1 MVKCKR
7 KRKYGG
13 GLVWDKMKHGVGK
26 WGDAGKAGIANVKAA
41 QEKAKIE
48 GNVLANSYKNQKAN
62 NSVPAMPAMPT
73 AMPTMA
79 ATGGKRRR
87 RRRTK
92 RRKRSRS
99 RSRSRSR
106 RRKKNRRRTK
116 KRKSRRRR
124 R

>member
-1 MVKCKR
+1 MVNCRR

-13 GLVWDKMKHGVGK
+13 GLVWDKMKRGVGK
-26 WGDAGKAGIANVKAA
+26 WGEAGKAGIANVKAA
-41 QEKAKIE
+41 QERAKME
-48 GNVLANSYKNQKAN
+48 GEVLANSYKNQKAN
-62 NSVPAMPAMPT
+62 NSMSAMPAMP
-73 AMPTMA
+73 AMA

-99 RSRSRSR
+99 R
-106 RRKKNRRRTK
+106 RRKKSRRRTK